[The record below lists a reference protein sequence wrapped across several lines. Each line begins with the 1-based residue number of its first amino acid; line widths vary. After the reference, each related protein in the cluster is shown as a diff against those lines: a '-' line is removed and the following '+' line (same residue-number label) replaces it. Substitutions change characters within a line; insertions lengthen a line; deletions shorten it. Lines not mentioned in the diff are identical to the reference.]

1 MTLADV
7 DVEQPPPPPPPARTG
22 RRLRALGIV
31 AGVLVL
37 TLAGAGLAAS
47 MYYDSIPEPGEFRV
61 DHAVADVTEL
71 PLPVLNTFV
80 AAVDPAFY
88 EDPFRPWSASLITRR
103 YVAYAAQDA
112 DASSTRIGIMADRL
126 DDQYTHQ
133 QILGFYLNTADFGRG
148 AIGLEPAAQAYFG
161 KPATRLTVAEAA
173 VLAAELA
180 PDAPANRMAAWEQ
193 VLRSMVARGW
203 LAQADLT
210 VLSYPTIR

>member
-7 DVEQPPPPPPPARTG
+7 DVEQPPPPPARTG
-22 RRLRALGIV
+22 RRRRALGIV

-47 MYYDSIPEPGEFRV
+47 MYYDSVPAPGEFRV

-103 YVAYAAQDA
+103 YVAYATQDA

-173 VLAAELA
+173 VLAAQVA
-180 PDAPANRMAAWEQ
+180 PDAPANRQSGWEQ
-193 VLRSMVARGW
+193 VLRTMVEHGW
-203 LAQADLT
+203 LTQEEQAR
-210 VLSYPTIR
+210 LSYPTIR